1 MSNLYSKE
9 WFNQNIKLFS
19 NAYFDKDN
27 AIVHSPEEK
36 QLLNDLGI
44 KKLNNNITQKYEEET
59 IEGYLNN
66 GDINEVV
73 VAWKAGR
80 LKKEGDNYEIEM
92 KDGNYL
98 NGYGRIIKSNV
109 LKDYLNKVPK
119 IDSIDEEK
127 FEIEYKKYLD
137 AGPVPDNF
145 GAVYII
151 NLMYFKSSGKW
162 PIYDKFAHK
171 ALKAILMEKSPG
183 EIWVGDAPLKAETD
197 KVTNMYL
204 EYCWLLNCLFGSK
217 EIDRKIDRALWV
229 YGHATK
235 RKE

>member
-1 MSNLYSKE
+1 M
-9 WFNQNIKLFS
+9 
-19 NAYFDKDN
+19 DK
-27 AIVHSPEEK
+27 
-36 QLLNDLGI
+36 GI
-44 KKLNNNITQKYEEET
+44 ID
-59 IEGYLNN
+59 
-66 GDINEVV
+66 DIV

-80 LKKEGDNYEIEM
+80 LKRKGGNYEIEM

-98 NGYGRIIKSNV
+98 NGYGRTIKSNE
-109 LKDYLNKVPK
+109 LKDYLNKVRK

-171 ALKAILMEKSPG
+171 ALKAILMQKSPG

-217 EIDRKIDRALWV
+217 AIDRKIDRALWV